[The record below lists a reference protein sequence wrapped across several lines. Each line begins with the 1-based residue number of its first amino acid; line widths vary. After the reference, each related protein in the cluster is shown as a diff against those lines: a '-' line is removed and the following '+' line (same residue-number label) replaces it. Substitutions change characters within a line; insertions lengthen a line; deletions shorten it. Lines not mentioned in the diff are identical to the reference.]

1 MVDVFDKHAPLAARH
16 ERLLGLL
23 GADPFA
29 VCLDAVGSP
38 TEAHSRGRG
47 TILAGTNN
55 YLGLTFDPDCVAAA
69 QESLRAHGTGTT
81 GSRIANGTYAVHREL
96 EAELA
101 GFLGRRSCIVFST
114 GYQANLAMI
123 AGLAGPRDTVLIDA
137 DSHASMYDGCRL
149 SGATVVRFRHD
160 DPADLDRRLARL
172 PDGGGCRIVLVEGLY
187 SMRGDVARLRELV
200 EVKARHGAWLAVD
213 EAHSFGVFGGRG
225 RGVAEAQGVEAGV
238 DFVIGT
244 FSKSL
249 GAIGG
254 FGASNHPRFELLRL
268 CSRPYMFTASLSP
281 ASVASARAALQRIG
295 EDPVLRERLW
305 ANAGRLHAGLAAQGF
320 EPCAAPG
327 PVTAVPLPD
336 EATAARA
343 WDLLRQR
350 GIYVNLALPPGTPD
364 GLCLLRCSVSAA
376 HSDEQIDEICE
387 HFGAVRALLSVGPER
402 VLARSV

>member
-1 MVDVFDKHAPLAARH
+1 MADIFDKHAPLAARH

-23 GADPFA
+23 GADPFG

-38 TEAHSRGRG
+38 TEARSHGRG

-69 QESLRAHGTGTT
+69 GEALRAHGTGTT

-149 SGATVVRFRHD
+149 SGATVVRFRHN

-172 PDGGGCRIVLVEGLY
+172 ADGSGCRIVLVEGLY
-187 SMRGDVARLRELV
+187 SMRGDTAPMRELV

-225 RGVAEAQGVEAGV
+225 RGVAEAQGIEAGV

-254 FGASNHPRFELLRL
+254 FGASDHPRFELLRL
-268 CSRPYMFTASLSP
+268 CSRPYMFTASPSP
-281 ASVASARAALQRIG
+281 ASVASARAALRRIG
-295 EDPVLRERLW
+295 GDPALRERLW
-305 ANAGRLHAGLAAQGF
+305 ANAGRLHAGLVARGF

-343 WDLLRQR
+343 WDLLRRR
-350 GIYVNLALPPGTPD
+350 GVYVNLALPPGTPD

-376 HSDEQIDEICE
+376 HSDGQIDEICE
-387 HFGAVRALLSVGPER
+387 HFGAVRALLGIGPER
-402 VLARSV
+402 ALAHTA